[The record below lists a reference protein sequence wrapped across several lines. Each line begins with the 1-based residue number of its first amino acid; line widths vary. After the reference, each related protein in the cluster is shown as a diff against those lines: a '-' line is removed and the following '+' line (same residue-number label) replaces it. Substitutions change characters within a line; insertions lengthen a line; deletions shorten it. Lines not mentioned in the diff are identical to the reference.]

1 MKFKVTK
8 LLALTLMT
16 GVLVM
21 PTLSQAQEAQDK
33 EKEKAMKLQKFDE
46 TRGFVGPA
54 DYFTGD
60 VKVDAPFSSG
70 DEFKDYQGAM
80 VHFEAGARTAWHTHP
95 KGQTIYIISGE
106 GRAQTEGEAV
116 RKLLPGDVVWF
127 PADEKH
133 WHGAAP
139 NSAMSHMAI
148 QSPDEKG
155 DVVTWLEQV
164 SDEDYTAEPQ
174 ED

>member
-1 MKFKVTK
+1 MKTFLLMNVTIIVIGTASAFAGDK
-8 LLALTLMT
+8 T
-16 GVLVM
+16 V
-21 PTLSQAQEAQDK
+21 QEQTMILRK
-33 EKEKAMKLQKFDE
+33 YDE
-46 TRGFVGPA
+46 AKGFVGPS
-54 DYFTGD
+54 DYFIGE
-60 VKVDAPFSSG
+60 VKVDEPFKAG
-70 DEFKDYQGAM
+70 DSFDDYQGAM
-80 VHFEAGARTAWHTHP
+80 VHFKAGARTAWHTHP

-127 PADEKH
+127 PADVKH

-139 NSAMSHMAI
+139 NSSMSHMAI

-164 SDEDYTAEPQ
+164 SDEDYTALAQ
-174 ED
+174 